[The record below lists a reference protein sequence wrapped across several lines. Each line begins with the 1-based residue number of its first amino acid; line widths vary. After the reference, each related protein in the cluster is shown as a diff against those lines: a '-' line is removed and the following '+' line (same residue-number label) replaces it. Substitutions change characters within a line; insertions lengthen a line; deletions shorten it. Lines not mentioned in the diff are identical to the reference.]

1 MSAELIMRE
10 KVMPETR
17 LGKITSKR
25 QLTIPKDFF
34 DKLGLSGDV
43 EIILDNDELRI
54 RRYQRV
60 EDSHDYF
67 ADLVLKS
74 ILDEGIEGKEE
85 ILKEFKLRMNLLPLA
100 VQDYIKDVRNKI
112 AHDNRTPEEL
122 DKALFGEE

>member
-1 MSAELIMRE
+1 MSAELIKRE

-54 RRYQRV
+54 KKYQRL
-60 EDSHDYF
+60 EESHDYF

-85 ILKEFKLRMNLLPLA
+85 ILKEFRLRMDLLPLA
-100 VQDYIKDVRNKI
+100 VQDYVKDVRNKT
-112 AHDNRTPEEL
+112 AYDNRTPEEL

>member
-1 MSAELIMRE
+1 MSAELIIRE

-54 RRYQRV
+54 RRYQRL
-60 EDSHDYF
+60 EESHDYF

-74 ILDEGIEGKEE
+74 ILDEGFEGKEE
-85 ILKEFKLRMNLLPLA
+85 ILKEFRLRMDLLPLA
-100 VQDYIKDVRNKI
+100 VQDYVKDVRNKT
-112 AHDNRTPEEL
+112 AYDNRTPEEL

>member
-1 MSAELIMRE
+1 MSAELIKRE

-54 RRYQRV
+54 RRYQRL
-60 EDSHDYF
+60 EESHDYF
-67 ADLVLKS
+67 ADLILKS

-85 ILKEFKLRMNLLPLA
+85 ILKEFRLRMDLLPLA
-100 VQDYIKDVRNKI
+100 VQDYVKDVRNKT
-112 AHDNRTPEEL
+112 AYDNRTPEEL

>member
-1 MSAELIMRE
+1 MSAELIKRE

-43 EIILDNDELRI
+43 EIILDKDELRI
-54 RRYQRV
+54 KKYQRL
-60 EDSHDYF
+60 EESHDYF

-85 ILKEFKLRMNLLPLA
+85 ILKEFRLRMNLLPLA
-100 VQDYIKDVRNKI
+100 VQDYVKDVRNKT
-112 AHDNRTPEEL
+112 AYDNRTPEEL

>member
-1 MSAELIMRE
+1 MSAELTIRE
-10 KVMPETR
+10 SVMPESR

-43 EIILDNDELRI
+43 EIILDKDELRI
-54 RRYQRV
+54 RKYQRL
-60 EDSHDYF
+60 EDSHDYL

-85 ILKEFKLRMNLLPLA
+85 ILKAFRLRMKLLPLA
-100 VQDYIKDVRNKI
+100 VQDYVEDIRNKV

-122 DKALFGEE
+122 DKVLFGEQ

>member
-1 MSAELIMRE
+1 MSAELIKRE

-43 EIILDNDELRI
+43 EIILDKDELRI
-54 RRYQRV
+54 KKYQRL
-60 EDSHDYF
+60 EESHDYF

-85 ILKEFKLRMNLLPLA
+85 ILKEFRLRMDLLPLA
-100 VQDYIKDVRNKI
+100 VQDYVKDVRNKT
-112 AHDNRTPEEL
+112 AYDNRTPEEL